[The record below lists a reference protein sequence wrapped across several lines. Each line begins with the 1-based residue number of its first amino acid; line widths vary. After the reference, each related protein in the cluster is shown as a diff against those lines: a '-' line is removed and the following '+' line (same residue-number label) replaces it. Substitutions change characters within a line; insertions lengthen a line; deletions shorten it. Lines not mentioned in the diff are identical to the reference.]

1 METAV
6 IELISYNRESYDKFV
21 DSDIHQT
28 LSRLRADRVNW
39 INMDGQLPAS
49 VVEKMQQHFNL
60 HTLVV
65 EDILTDQRPK
75 EEEFEEYLFF
85 TMKMLNRIADD
96 SAEFEQIS
104 FVLGENF
111 LLSFQEKAG
120 DPFDAFRERI
130 RQDLGRV
137 RKKGSDYLLYRL
149 MDIIVDNYYNVLD
162 HVGEQIEE
170 TEASL
175 RTTSPQESF
184 ARIQRL
190 KKQLIYL
197 QRALHPLRDAIR
209 NLLKDES
216 RFIKDENEKYYADL
230 HENIKDLIDSLDT
243 YRELTSSLMDIY
255 VNTQNSRLND
265 VIRVLTIISTI
276 FIPLTFI
283 VGVYGMNFRHFPEL
297 EWRYGYLTVWIVM
310 LAIALAMI
318 TFFRRRRWL

>member
-1 METAV
+1 MEPVLIEV
-6 IELISYNRESYDKFV
+6 ITYNRESYDKFV
-21 DSDIHQT
+21 DSDVHLT
-28 LSRLRADRVNW
+28 LTRLYADRVNW
-39 INMDGQLPAS
+39 INIDGQLPAQ
-49 VVEKMQQHFNL
+49 VIEKIQQHFNL

-85 TMKMLNRIADD
+85 TMKMLNRITDD
-96 SAEFEQIS
+96 TAEFEQIS
-104 FVLGENF
+104 FVLGDNF
-111 LLSFQEKAG
+111 LLSFQEKEG

-137 RKKGSDYLLYRL
+137 RKKASDYLLYRL

-175 RTTSPQESF
+175 QTTSQQETF

-197 QRALHPLRDAIR
+197 QRALHPLRDAVR
-209 NLLKDES
+209 NLIKDGS
-216 RFIKDENEKYYADL
+216 RFIKDENEKYYTDL
-230 HENIKDLIDSLDT
+230 HENIKHLIDSLDT

-255 VNTQNSRLND
+255 INTQNSRLND

-297 EWRYGYLTVWIVM
+297 EWRYGYVTVWAVM

-318 TFFRRRRWL
+318 TFFRRKRWL